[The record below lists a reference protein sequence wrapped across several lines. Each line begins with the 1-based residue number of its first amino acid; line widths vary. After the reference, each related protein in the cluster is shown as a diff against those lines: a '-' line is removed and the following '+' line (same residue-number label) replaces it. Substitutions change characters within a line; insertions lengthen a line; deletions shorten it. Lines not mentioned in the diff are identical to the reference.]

1 MDTDRSSHSAEFI
14 ESALEDRPYQVLESL
29 GRGGVGSVWRVKD
42 RVTERYLALKVMHH
56 HLVNDPFFTD
66 RFRLEAEAM
75 ASLEHPNIPAVVDY
89 WVAEDGRHCLL
100 LELLEGRTLYDEIA
114 QRTRL
119 PIGEVVDTVCQ
130 LLDALAAT
138 HAAGLVHRDIKPENL
153 FLHHDGEHGKIR
165 VKLLDF
171 GLIRVLPT
179 KPAGRLQPMMPTQ
192 SGSVITSPRFASP
205 EALLGRRIDQRA
217 DIYSV
222 GVVMYV
228 CLVGLYSGF
237 DMATGPT
244 FSPPSELGVEGCT
257 QELDEVI
264 LRAVDSNP
272 DQRFQT
278 AEEFLRALAP
288 HRPVR
293 NEQSN
298 QSPPSFLQ
306 IGKELWR
313 KYVAGK

>member
-1 MDTDRSSHSAEFI
+1 MDIDRSSHSAELI
-14 ESALEDRPYQVLESL
+14 ESALGDRAYQVLDPL
-29 GRGGVGSVWRVKD
+29 GRGGVGSVWRVEDKTQN
-42 RVTERYLALKVMHH
+42 RHLALKVMHH
-56 HLVNDPFFTD
+56 HLVNDQFFTD

-75 ASLEHPNIPAVVDY
+75 ASLKHPNIPSVVDY

-100 LELLEGRTLYDEIA
+100 LELLEGRTLHDEIA
-114 QRTRL
+114 QRNRL
-119 PIGEVVDTVCQ
+119 PVREVVDYICQ
-130 LLDALAAT
+130 VLDALAAT

-153 FLHHDGEHGKIR
+153 FLHRDPEHGLR

-171 GLIRVLPT
+171 GLIRVVST
-179 KPAGRLQPMMPTQ
+179 KPANRLQPMMPTQ
-192 SGSVITSPRFASP
+192 SGSVISSPRFASP
-205 EALLGRRIDQRA
+205 EALLGRRIDHRA

-244 FSPPSELGVEGCT
+244 FSPPSEQGVEGCT
-257 QELDEVI
+257 RELDQVI

-272 DQRFQT
+272 DHRFQT
-278 AEEFLRALAP
+278 AEDFLRALQP
-288 HRPVR
+288 HLPATPRTTRPL
-293 NEQSN
+293 Q
-298 QSPPSFLQ
+298 PFLR

-313 KYVAGK
+313 KVFP